1 MPEKGSIVKFKN
13 FKKMV
18 RSPFVIY
25 ADCETIL

>member
-1 MPEKGSIVKFKN
+1 MPEKGTTIKFKD